1 MPNYHL
7 PAFLDG
13 GRQFLEQV
21 AGDVEDLE
29 LGEAADGVGQ
39 RLELVG
45 PHVQH
50 NHVQEPRDYGLRNAL
65 QFSFSATR

>member
-1 MPNYHL
+1 MDDGYL

-13 GRQFLEQV
+13 GWQFLEQV

-50 NHVQEPRDYGLRNAL
+50 HHVQEPRDYGLRNAL
-65 QFSFSATR
+65 WF